1 MSFFRSLFRT
11 FYVSPEEEIL
21 KLVIQHSAK
30 CKEAAEKLMQAVET
44 ALKGEAPRREIEAVE
59 NAEREADKIRRK
71 ILDQLATGAL
81 PPLGREDFVRLVE
94 RVDMVADWA
103 RDAVRVLKSMKDLA
117 SLKAVE
123 KPLISLTLQ
132 AERSAQRLHEAITV
146 MGEDLEKTRELVID
160 VEKIEDVGDWAYM
173 ECLEAL
179 SEKWSQIKDPL
190 VLVLIQSVENV
201 VDSAEDAS
209 DVLEE
214 ITIRALR

>member
-21 KLVIQHSAK
+21 KLVIQRSAK
-30 CKEAAEKLMQAVET
+30 CKQAAEKLMQAVET
-44 ALKGEAPRREIEAVE
+44 ALKGEPPHREIEAVE
-59 NAEREADKIRRK
+59 DAEREADKIRRR

-117 SLKAVE
+117 FLKVIE

-132 AERSAQRLHEAITV
+132 AEKSAQRFHEAITV

-160 VEKIEDVGDWAYM
+160 IEKIEDVGDWAYM

-190 VLVLIQSVENV
+190 VLVP
-201 VDSAEDAS
+201 
-209 DVLEE
+209 
-214 ITIRALR
+214 T

>member
-103 RDAVRVLKSMKDLA
+103 RDAVRVLKSMKELA

-123 KPLISLTLQ
+123 KPLISLALQ
-132 AERSAQRLHEAITV
+132 AERSAQKLHEAITV
-146 MGEDLEKTRELVID
+146 MGEDLKKTRELVID

-179 SEKWSQIKDPL
+179 SEKWGQIKDPL